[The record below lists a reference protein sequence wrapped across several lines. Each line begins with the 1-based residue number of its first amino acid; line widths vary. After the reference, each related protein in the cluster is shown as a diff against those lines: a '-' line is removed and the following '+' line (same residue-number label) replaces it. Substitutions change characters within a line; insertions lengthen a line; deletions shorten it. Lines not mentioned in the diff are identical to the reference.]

1 MNTHNALELSLL
13 ILVTADSG
21 SVLFGGSFCFS
32 FAVDINVMALV
43 IDNAAHAVV
52 GVDDTLRVVEWRL
65 LALMRIV

>member
-1 MNTHNALELSLL
+1 
-13 ILVTADSG
+13 
-21 SVLFGGSFCFS
+21 
-32 FAVDINVMALV
+32 V